1 MPELD
6 ASALTAFYW
15 ASFANLAAA
24 LKGKLGKDVT
34 HKLKVSSPHTQRHAH
49 CTSHQCLNLGCLRTH
64 AHLSTIAEVR
74 AWEHV
79 R

>member
-34 HKLKVSSPHTQRHAH
+34 HKLKVSSHTH
-49 CTSHQCLNLGCLRTH
+49 CATHTAPRTN
-64 AHLSTIAEVR
+64 A
-74 AWEHV
+74 
-79 R
+79 